1 MVWSA
6 SGMPPL
12 NHLIVDA
19 GVGSFNPYRGEP
31 TAEPVALD
39 CVNDERL
46 LAIDTPERGQP
57 GYLEAT
63 HELAELLNPTGR
75 LQPLI
80 VHTIRRDGFGRWLAT
95 VWVEGSDTSINDQM
109 IQRGHARR

>member
-1 MVWSA
+1 MADHTLHHYSA
-6 SGMPPL
+6 TLERIIDGDTIDVL
-12 NHLIVDA
+12 
-19 GVGSFNPYRGEP
+19 
-31 TAEPVALD
+31 LD
-39 CVNDERL
+39 LGFKVFTLQRLRL
-46 LAIDTPERGQP
+46 LFIDTPERGQP

-95 VWVEGSDTSINDQM
+95 VWVEGSDTSINDLM
-109 IQRGHARR
+109 IQRGHGV

>member
-1 MVWSA
+1 MA
-6 SGMPPL
+6 NHTL
-12 NHLIVDA
+12 NH
-19 GVGSFNPYRGEP
+19 YRA
-31 TAEPVALD
+31 TLD
-39 CVNDERL
+39 RIIDGDTIDVLLDLGFKVFTLQRLRL

-95 VWVEGSDTSINDQM
+95 VWVEGSDTSINDLM
-109 IQRGHARR
+109 IQRGHGV

>member
-1 MVWSA
+1 MTDHT
-6 SGMPPL
+6 L
-12 NHLIVDA
+12 NHYSATLERIVD
-19 GVGSFNPYRGEP
+19 GDTIDVL
-31 TAEPVALD
+31 LD
-39 CVNDERL
+39 LGFKIHTRQRLRL

-57 GYLEAT
+57 GFKEAT

-95 VWVEGSDTSINDQM
+95 VWAEGSDTSINDQM
-109 IQRGHARR
+109 IQRGHGV

>member
-1 MVWSA
+1 MA
-6 SGMPPL
+6 DHTL
-12 NHLIVDA
+12 NH
-19 GVGSFNPYRGEP
+19 YRATLERIIDGD
-31 TAEPVALD
+31 TIDVLLD
-39 CVNDERL
+39 LGFKVFTLQRLRL
-46 LAIDTPERGQP
+46 LYIDTPERGQP

-95 VWVEGSDTSINDQM
+95 VWIAGSDASINEQM
-109 IQRGHARR
+109 IQRGHQQ

>member
-1 MVWSA
+1 MA
-6 SGMPPL
+6 DHTL
-12 NHLIVDA
+12 NH
-19 GVGSFNPYRGEP
+19 YRATLERIIDGD
-31 TAEPVALD
+31 TIDVLLD
-39 CVNDERL
+39 LGFKVFTLQRLRL

-95 VWVEGSDTSINDQM
+95 VWVEGSDTSINEEM
-109 IQRGHARR
+109 RRLGHARD

>member
-1 MVWSA
+1 MTYTLHHYRA
-6 SGMPPL
+6 TL
-12 NHLIVDA
+12 ERIVD
-19 GVGSFNPYRGEP
+19 GDTIDVL
-31 TAEPVALD
+31 LD
-39 CVNDERL
+39 LGFKVFTRQRLRL

-80 VHTIRRDGFGRWLAT
+80 VHTIKRDGFGRWLAT

-109 IQRGHARR
+109 IERGHARR